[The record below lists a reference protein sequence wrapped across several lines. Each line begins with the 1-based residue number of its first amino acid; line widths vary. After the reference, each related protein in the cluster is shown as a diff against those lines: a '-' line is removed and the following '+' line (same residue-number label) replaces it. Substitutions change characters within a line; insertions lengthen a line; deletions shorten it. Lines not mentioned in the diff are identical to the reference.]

1 MNSTAL
7 VTNSTE
13 ADKPFEDNITF
24 GETLFYVSCGV
35 IGTIFNSIVLWI
47 ALKYINTEDKPR
59 QIIVINMAV
68 ADLLMCIVYMKT
80 RPWLS
85 YFNPTLCHP
94 YYLIIWT
101 CQMCSCL
108 NLVWLNVDKL
118 IYIQFPLHY
127 WQIVNRVRL
136 LWISAATWG
145 VLIVLNIFLVSFLDF
160 KGNCLMIDFN
170 PYVYIFNPI
179 FYVVMIITS
188 FSLSALI
195 YCIAHNLTHMEERQK
210 SKLFRRLFF
219 LFSSTLWTFFTC
231 LPYRLLYLFRNFCG
245 YYCYNDAY
253 SFATTLFFR
262 ILIIGIM
269 INPLITIWTQRVY
282 RISLGL
288 IFGRL
293 RENSSTEVLMV
304 TNRRASERPP
314 EHTPLRCDI

>member
-1 MNSTAL
+1 MNSTDL
-7 VTNSTE
+7 VTNVT
-13 ADKPFEDNITF
+13 KPFIEDFTI
-24 GETLFYVSCGV
+24 GETAFYLSCGIV
-35 IGTIFNSIVLWI
+35 GTIFNSIVLGI
-47 ALKYINTEDKPR
+47 ALRYINTEDKPR
-59 QIIVINMAV
+59 QIIVINMTV

-85 YFNPTLCHP
+85 YFNPELCHP

-127 WQIVNRVRL
+127 YQIVTRKRL

-145 VLIVLNIFLVSFLDF
+145 GLIALNIALVSFLQV
-160 KGNCLMIDFN
+160 KGSCLMTVLN
-170 PYVYIFNPI
+170 PYVYLLNPI

-195 YCIAHNLTHMEERQK
+195 YCIAHNLTHMEERQR

-231 LPYRLLYLFRNFCG
+231 LPYRLLYLFSNFCG
-245 YYCYNDAY
+245 EYCRNNAY
-253 SFATTLFFR
+253 FFATTLFFR
-262 ILIIGIM
+262 LLIVGIM
-269 INPLITIWTQRVY
+269 INPVITIWTQRIY
-282 RISLGL
+282 RLRL
-288 IFGRL
+288 VRVFGKL

-304 TNRRASERPP
+304 SNRRTSEMPP
-314 EHTPLRCDI
+314 EHTPLRCDM

>member
-1 MNSTAL
+1 MNSTISN
-7 VTNSTE
+7 VT
-13 ADKPFEDNITF
+13 AAPQPFVENFTI

-47 ALKYINTEDKPR
+47 ALRYINTEDKPR
-59 QIIVINMAV
+59 QIIVINMTM
-68 ADLLMCIVYMKT
+68 ADLLMSIVYMDT

-85 YFNPTLCHP
+85 YFNPVLCHP

-127 WQIVNRVRL
+127 YQIVNRKRL
-136 LWISAATWG
+136 LWISTATWIG
-145 VLIVLNIFLVSFLDF
+145 LIALNMCFVSFLSVH
-160 KGNCLMIDFN
+160 GGCLQTRLN
-170 PYVYIFNPI
+170 PYIYLLNPI

-195 YCIAHNLTHMEERQK
+195 YCIAHNLTHMEERQR

-231 LPYRLLYLFRNFCG
+231 LPYRVLYLFNSFCG
-245 YYCYNDAY
+245 EMCRNEA
-253 SFATTLFFR
+253 FFVTTTMFFR
-262 ILIIGIM
+262 LLIVGIM
-269 INPLITIWTQRVY
+269 INPVITIWTQRIY
-282 RISLGL
+282 RLRLVRIA
-288 IFGRL
+288 GRL
-293 RENSSTEVLMV
+293 RANSSTEVLMV
-304 TNRRASERPP
+304 SNRRASDRPP
-314 EHTPLRCDI
+314 EHQPLRCDI

>member
-1 MNSTAL
+1 MNSTDVAKN
-7 VTNSTE
+7 VTSPTE
-13 ADKPFEDNITF
+13 DFTL
-24 GETLFYVSCGV
+24 GETAFYLSCG
-35 IGTIFNSIVLWI
+35 IAGSIFNLIVLGI
-47 ALKYINTEDKPR
+47 AMRYINTEDKPR
-59 QIIVINMAV
+59 QIIVINMTV

-85 YFNPTLCHP
+85 HFSTFLCHP

-127 WQIVNRVRL
+127 YQIVTRKRL
-136 LWISAATWG
+136 LWISAATWIG
-145 VLIVLNIFLVSFLDF
+145 LIALNIALVSFLEVD
-160 KGNCLMIDFN
+160 GSCLRLVLN
-170 PYVYIFNPI
+170 PYVYLLNPI

-231 LPYRLLYLFRNFCG
+231 LPYRLLYLFRSFCG
-245 YYCYNDAY
+245 EFCHNSAY
-253 SFATTLFFR
+253 FFATTLFFR
-262 ILIIGIM
+262 ILIVGIM
-269 INPLITIWTQRVY
+269 VNPVITIWTQRIY
-282 RISLGL
+282 RLRL
-288 IFGRL
+288 MRVFGQL

-304 TNRRASERPP
+304 SNRRASERPP
-314 EHTPLRCDI
+314 EHTPLRCDM